1 MLGRKQ
7 NEERQKF
14 REQMDNELSAQRK
27 QMNNMMEANMKSAK
41 QDRELLVQQNQDL
54 QNRFLAFQK
63 ANEDNMKEIGKL
75 RDLLAKQDEEKRR
88 LSEQMELKSQ
98 AASER
103 QEQIRAEMVE
113 RHRREKAELRRQMK
127 ANMEKTFQE
136 HKTRSATREQ
146 DMERMHAKLSEQIKT
161 QAYKEREDLARS
173 LEAKHRQQQDALRR
187 EIEEKRKR
195 DLDNFQSQ
203 YQAAAETR
211 FQEMADMEGKM
222 HAVEEELADI
232 KKPGFFKRT
241 WSKAKA
247 FGSAVAEKCS
257 IMWQLPWSL
266 F

>member
-1 MLGRKQ
+1 MEMLGRKQ
-7 NEERQKF
+7 NEERQRF

-27 QMNNMMEANMKSAK
+27 QMNNMMEANMKKAK

-75 RDLLAKQDEEKRR
+75 RDSLAKQDEERRR

-103 QEQIRAEMVE
+103 QEQIRAEMAE
-113 RHRREKAELRRQMK
+113 RHKREKAELRRQMK
-127 ANMEKTFQE
+127 ANREKTFQE
-136 HKTRSATREQ
+136 YKTRSATREQ

-161 QAYKEREDLARS
+161 QPYKEREDLERS
-173 LEAKHRQQQDALRR
+173 MEAKHRQQQDALRR

-211 FQEMADMEGKM
+211 FQLKADMEGKM
-222 HAVEEELADI
+222 HEVEEMLAEM
-232 KKPGFFKRT
+232 KKPGLLKRT

-247 FGSAVAEKCS
+247 FGSAMAEK
-257 IMWQLPWSL
+257 
-266 F
+266 